1 MKRTVTEIFIEVEE
15 TVAVR
20 LHKQNSPAV
29 ENDNRETTEEMIA
42 CPFCGGAFSS
52 AANLENQ
59 NEQEKQ
65 NK

>member
-1 MKRTVTEIFIEVEE
+1 MKRTVTEILIEVEE
-15 TVAVR
+15 TVQVRRTKQSATDVGKFNAAAV
-20 LHKQNSPAV
+20 NAIV
-29 ENDNRETTEEMIA
+29 